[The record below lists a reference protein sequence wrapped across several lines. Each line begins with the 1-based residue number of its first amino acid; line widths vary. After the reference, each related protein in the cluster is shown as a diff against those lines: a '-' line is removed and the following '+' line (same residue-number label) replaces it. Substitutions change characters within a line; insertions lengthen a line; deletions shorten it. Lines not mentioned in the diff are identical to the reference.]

1 MGADEQQLLDNFF
14 AGIARDSITA
24 FIRAVVEQPQLME
37 GLQGIDLVADDVAA
51 FAQTKGFAF
60 SANDLEAFLE
70 DRMKKEL
77 GAAELD
83 LRRAFQDRSDR
94 GKIPAPVSMNKTAAI
109 KEHALDFTSESDKN
123 LSLDRA
129 EILKGGVAIIRQ
141 APAIA
146 RLTSV
151 LREILEEHFK
161 PHNPL
166 VAHEKLSAA
175 PYKAR
180 VDAAYEA
187 LLAEKRIPPILTAF
201 MEEIGVPPNQT
212 VFEWPGFRLTFP
224 HGSQPQGYYRT
235 TCSGSLPPHRD
246 TWYGS
251 PRQQINLW
259 GPIYPLET
267 NETLRVLSAYYYRS
281 IKNSSRG
288 YDVWRNAVGLNL
300 SPMLREHVDASNPI
314 APPLAMGDVM
324 AFAAHHLHHSAL
336 NQRKTTRVTFEFRLL
351 CKEDKGANYV
361 PPNID
366 YFGFGE
372 IYKGWF
378 QSDGEKVFHKP

>member
-1 MGADEQQLLDNFF
+1 
-14 AGIARDSITA
+14 
-24 FIRAVVEQPQLME
+24 ME
-37 GLQGIDLVADDVAA
+37 GLKDIDLVADDVAA
-51 FAQTKGFAF
+51 FARTKGFAF
-60 SANDLEAFLE
+60 SADDLEAFLE
-70 DRMKKEL
+70 DRMKKKLDVE
-77 GAAELD
+77 ELD
-83 LRRAFQDRSDR
+83 LRQAFQDRSDR
-94 GKIPAPVSMNKTAAI
+94 GEIPAPVSTNKTAAI
-109 KEHALDFTSESDKN
+109 KEHVLDFRSGADGK

-129 EILKGGVAIIRQ
+129 EILKGDVTVIRQ

-151 LREILEEHFK
+151 LREILEDHFK
-161 PHNPL
+161 PYDPL

-175 PYKAR
+175 SYKTR
-180 VDAAYEA
+180 VETAYDA

-201 MEEIGVPPNQT
+201 MEEIGCPPDQT

-224 HGSQPQGYYRT
+224 HGSQPEGYYRT
-235 TCSGSLPPHRD
+235 NISGSLPPHRD

-259 GPIYPLET
+259 GPLYPLET
-267 NETLRVLSAYYYRS
+267 NETLRTLPAYYYQS
-281 IKNSSRG
+281 VKNSSRG
-288 YDVWRNAVGLNL
+288 YDVWRNAVGLNI

-314 APPLAMGDVM
+314 APPLTMGDVM

-336 NQRKTTRVTFEFRLL
+336 NQRKTTRITFEFRLL
-351 CKEDKGANYV
+351 CKEDKGASYA

-378 QSDGEKVFHKP
+378 QSDGKEVFHKP

>member
-14 AGIARDSITA
+14 AGIAHDSISS
-24 FIRAVVEQPQLME
+24 FIQAVVEQPQLMG
-37 GLQGIDLVADDVAA
+37 GLKEIDLVVGAVAA

-60 SANDLEAFLE
+60 SADDLETFLE
-70 DRMKKEL
+70 DRMKKKL
-77 GAAELD
+77 DVAELD
-83 LRRAFQDRSDR
+83 LRRVFQGRFDR
-94 GKIPAPVSMNKTAAI
+94 GKIPVPVFMNKTAAI
-109 KEHALDFTSESDKN
+109 KEHVLDFTSDSDAPRF
-123 LSLDRA
+123 LDRA
-129 EILKGGVAIIRQ
+129 EILKGDVTVIRQ
-141 APAIA
+141 APAIDH
-146 RLTSV
+146 LTSV

-161 PHNPL
+161 PYDPL
-166 VAHEKLSAA
+166 VAHEKLNAA
-175 PYKAR
+175 SYKMR
-180 VDAAYEA
+180 VEAAYEA

-201 MEEIGVPPNQT
+201 MKEIGAPPDQT
-212 VFEWPGFRLTFP
+212 VFEWPGIRLTFP
-224 HGSQPQGYYRT
+224 HGSEPQGYYRT

-251 PRQQINLW
+251 PRQQLNLW

-267 NETLRVLSAYYYRS
+267 NETLRTLPAYYCRS

-300 SPMLREHVDASNPI
+300 PPMLREHVDISNPI

-324 AFAAHHLHHSAL
+324 IFAAHHLHHSAL
-336 NQRKTTRVTFEFRLL
+336 NQRKTTRITFEFRLL

-378 QSDGEKVFHKP
+378 QNDGKEVFHKP